1 MYIYIYVSCIRNCVS
16 VDSLLQSCK
25 RIRDTGTGT
34 EWEMEERG
42 GGGDRDVVALTPLH
56 SIPP

>member
-42 GGGDRDVVALTPLH
+42 GGEIEMLSH
-56 SIPP
+56 